1 MFEIR
6 RIRQFIRIKTSI
18 LKKQGANR
26 KSPVWYRALFRF
38 LNNDGRP
45 DFGGTSNKEAMLS

>member
-6 RIRQFIRIKTSI
+6 RIRQFIRIKTSVTI
-18 LKKQGANR
+18 TYNLEKTGSKEEKPGMVP
-26 KSPVWYRALFRF
+26 SFIPIRF

-45 DFGGTSNKEAMLS
+45 DFGGT